1 MGGKF
6 ARMMM
11 RHILFAALLAAPPAS
26 AQSTSEGEEI
36 TVIGMGAN
44 GFRLTPEQL
53 RGAVSGFE
61 QHRATYAPAAQLIW
75 YIQPAPQPGEIALE
89 LKSDSGSI
97 PIPVAADG
105 SFTLPHDKILTGTWR
120 LVTSAAKGKIK
131 IEPIAKSPAST
142 REAFRMGDARLTCR
156 AMWGF
161 FAPNMSIVMRGI
173 FSVAGLCTSTRIGVY
188 FSSQKPLRT
197 VTIDHWSK
205 PIDIIKDRKAWRIP
219 LAEAAI
225 SNEDLVHITY
235 AP

>member
-1 MGGKF
+1 
-6 ARMMM
+6 MMM
-11 RHILFAALLAAPPAS
+11 RYLLLAGLLVAAPVA
-26 AQSTSEGEEI
+26 AQTTAEGEEI

-53 RGAVSGFE
+53 RGAVSAYE
-61 QHRATYAPAAQLIW
+61 QHRAAYAPAAQLLW
-75 YIQPAPQPGEIALE
+75 YIQPVPQPGEIALA
-89 LKSDSGSI
+89 LKSDGGSI

-120 LVTSAAKGKIK
+120 LVTNAAKGKIK

-161 FAPNMSIVMRGI
+161 FSPRMSYVMRGI
-173 FSVAGLCTSTRIGVY
+173 FNVAGLCTSTRMGVY
-188 FSSQKPLRT
+188 FSSQRPLQT
-197 VTIDHWSK
+197 VTIDRWAK
-205 PIDIIKDRKAWRIP
+205 PIDIHKDRKVWRIP